1 MLYVRCAAY
10 FCAMTSLSLL
20 ETIAAIFGVLSVVLA
35 RFAHIGVFP
44 TGLVS
49 TLLYIYI
56 CFGAG
61 LYADMGI
68 NVWYSLLSVY
78 GWWRWLQPKAGME
91 ERSVSWSSPP
101 LRQLSVV
108 LVLVAWALLYF
119 LLRAFTDS
127 SVPLADAFTTAVA
140 LLGMY
145 LMAEKKMENWLAWLV
160 VDVVSVGLYAY
171 KGLYVSSL
179 QFAVFT
185 ALAWWGWVSWKRLA
199 SESPDRFSRHSH

>member
-1 MLYVRCAAY
+1 MY
-10 FCAMTSLSLL
+10 FCAMPSLSLL

-56 CFGAG
+56 CWGAG

-78 GWWRWLQPKAGME
+78 GWWRWLQPKTGFEDLA
-91 ERSVSWSSPP
+91 VSWSSGQ
-101 LRQLSVV
+101 LRRAS
-108 LVLVAWALLYF
+108 VLVALAAWVVLYF
-119 LLRAFTDS
+119 VLRAFTDS
-127 SVPLADAFTTAVA
+127 TVPVADAFTTAVA
-140 LLGMY
+140 IVGMY
-145 LMAEKKMENWLAWLV
+145 LMAEKKVENWLAWMV
-160 VDVVSVGLYAY
+160 VDVVSIVLYAS

-179 QFAVFT
+179 QFVVFT
-185 ALAWWGWVSWKRLA
+185 ALAWWGWVSWQRLVKA
-199 SESPDRFSRHSH
+199 A

>member
-1 MLYVRCAAY
+1 MY

-78 GWWRWLQPKAGME
+78 GWWRWLQPKARME
-91 ERSVSWSSPP
+91 ERSVSWSSRQ
-101 LRQLSVV
+101 LRQLSV
-108 LVLVAWALLYF
+108 LLILAAWSILYF
-119 LLRAFTDS
+119 LLREFTDS
-127 SVPLADAFTTAVA
+127 TVPLADAFTTAVA
-140 LLGMY
+140 LVGMY
-145 LMAEKKMENWLAWLV
+145 LMAEKKVENWLAWLV

-179 QFAVFT
+179 QFVVFT
-185 ALAWWGWVSWKRLA
+185 ALAWWGWASWKRLA
-199 SESPDRFSRHSH
+199 N

>member
-1 MLYVRCAAY
+1 MP
-10 FCAMTSLSLL
+10 SLSLL

-56 CFGAG
+56 CFGSG

-78 GWWRWLQPKAGME
+78 GWWRWLQPKEGLE
-91 ERSVSWSSPP
+91 ERKVSWSSPQ
-101 LRQLSVV
+101 LRRLS
-108 LVLVAWALLYF
+108 LLLTLAAWGLLYF

-127 SVPLADAFTTAVA
+127 TVPLADAFTTAVA
-140 LLGMY
+140 LIGMY
-145 LMAEKKMENWLAWLV
+145 LMAEKKVENWLAWLV

-171 KGLYVSSL
+171 KGLYISSL

-185 ALAWWGWVSWKRLA
+185 VLAWWGWVSWKRLA
-199 SESPDRFSRHSH
+199 CG

>member
-1 MLYVRCAAY
+1 MLIFRCGMY
-10 FCAMTSLSLL
+10 FCAMPSLSLL

-78 GWWRWLQPKAGME
+78 GWWRWLQPKAGLE
-91 ERSVSWSSPP
+91 ERKVSWSAPR
-101 LRQLSVV
+101 LRRLSVMLAMLGWV
-108 LVLVAWALLYF
+108 LLYF

-127 SVPLADAFTTAVA
+127 TVPEADAFTTAVA
-140 LLGMY
+140 IVGMY
-145 LMAEKKMENWLAWLV
+145 LMAEKKVENWLAWLV
-160 VDVVSVGLYAY
+160 VDVVSVVLYAY
-171 KGLYVSSL
+171 KGLYISSF

-185 ALAWWGWVSWKRLA
+185 ALAWWGWVSWKRMA
-199 SESPDRFSRHSH
+199 RD

>member
-1 MLYVRCAAY
+1 MLYVRCAMY
-10 FCAMTSLSLL
+10 FCAMLTLSLL

-68 NVWYSLLSVY
+68 NVWYSFLSVY
-78 GWWRWLQPKAGME
+78 GWWRWLKPKAGRE
-91 ERSVSWSSPP
+91 DRSVSWSSPK
-101 LRQLSVV
+101 LRQLS
-108 LVLVAWALLYF
+108 LVLMLAAWALLYF
-119 LLRAFTDS
+119 VLRAFTDS
-127 SVPLADAFTTAVA
+127 NVPLADAFTTAVA
-140 LLGMY
+140 LVGMY
-145 LMAEKKMENWLAWLV
+145 LMAEKKVENWLAWLV

-171 KGLYVSSL
+171 KELYVSSL

-199 SESPDRFSRHSH
+199 KG

>member
-1 MLYVRCAAY
+1 MP
-10 FCAMTSLSLL
+10 SLSLL

-56 CFGAG
+56 CWGAG

-78 GWWRWLQPKAGME
+78 GWWRWLQPKAGLE
-91 ERSVSWSSPP
+91 ERKVSWSAPR
-101 LRQLSVV
+101 LRWLSV
-108 LVLVAWALLYF
+108 LLGMLAWVVLYF
-119 LLRAFTDS
+119 VLRAFTDS
-127 SVPLADAFTTAVA
+127 TVPVADAFTTAVA
-140 LLGMY
+140 IVGMY
-145 LMAEKKMENWLAWLV
+145 LMAEKKVENWLAWLA
-160 VDVVSVGLYAY
+160 VDVVSIGLYAY

-185 ALAWWGWVSWKRLA
+185 ALAWWGWVSWKKLVK
-199 SESPDRFSRHSH
+199 

>member
-1 MLYVRCAAY
+1 MY
-10 FCAMTSLSLL
+10 FCAMPSLSLL

-56 CFGAG
+56 CWGAG

-78 GWWRWLQPKAGME
+78 GWWRWIQPKEGLG
-91 ERSVSWSSPP
+91 ERAVSWSN
-101 LRQLSVV
+101 RQLR
-108 LVLVAWALLYF
+108 LVSIFLTLAAWVALYF

-127 SVPLADAFTTAVA
+127 TVPLADAFTTAVA
-140 LLGMY
+140 IVGMY
-145 LMAEKKMENWLAWLV
+145 LMAEKKVENWVAWLV
-160 VDVVSVGLYAY
+160 VDVVSIGLYAY

-185 ALAWWGWVSWKRLA
+185 VLAWWGWVSWKRLA
-199 SESPDRFSRHSH
+199 NR

>member
-1 MLYVRCAAY
+1 MP
-10 FCAMTSLSLL
+10 SLSLL
-20 ETIAAIFGVLSVVLA
+20 ETVAAIFGVLSVVLA

-49 TLLYIYI
+49 TLMYIYI
-56 CFGAG
+56 CWGAG

-78 GWWRWLQPKAGME
+78 GWWRWLQPKAGLE
-91 ERSVSWSSPP
+91 ERAVSWSGPQ
-101 LRQLSVV
+101 LRRASFL
-108 LVLVAWALLYF
+108 LTLAAWAVLYF
-119 LLRAFTDS
+119 VLRAFTDS
-127 SVPLADAFTTAVA
+127 TVPVADAFTTAVA
-140 LLGMY
+140 IVGMY
-145 LMAEKKMENWLAWLV
+145 LMAEKKVENWLAWLV

-171 KGLYVSSL
+171 KGLYVSAV

-199 SESPDRFSRHSH
+199 RD

>member
-1 MLYVRCAAY
+1 MLIFRCELY
-10 FCAMTSLSLL
+10 FCAMPSLSLL

-78 GWWRWLQPKAGME
+78 GWWRWLQPKTGFEDRAI
-91 ERSVSWSSPP
+91 SWSSGL
-101 LRQLSVV
+101 LRRAS
-108 LVLVAWALLYF
+108 VLVAFAAWLVLYF
-119 LLRAFTDS
+119 VLRAFTDS
-127 SVPLADAFTTAVA
+127 TVPVADAFTTAVA
-140 LLGMY
+140 IVGMY
-145 LMAEKKMENWLAWLV
+145 LMAEKKVENWLAWLV

-171 KGLYVSSL
+171 KGLYISSL
-179 QFAVFT
+179 QFAAFT

-199 SESPDRFSRHSH
+199 RD

>member
-1 MLYVRCAAY
+1 MP
-10 FCAMTSLSLL
+10 SLSLL
-20 ETIAAIFGVLSVVLA
+20 ETVAAIFGVVSVVLA

-56 CFGAG
+56 CWGAG

-78 GWWRWLQPKAGME
+78 GWWRWLQPKAGLE
-91 ERSVSWSSPP
+91 ERAVSWSSPQ
-101 LRQLSVV
+101 LRRASLLLALAAWVV
-108 LVLVAWALLYF
+108 LYF
-119 LLRAFTDS
+119 VLRAFTDS
-127 SVPLADAFTTAVA
+127 TVPVADAFTTAVA
-140 LLGMY
+140 IVGMY
-145 LMAEKKMENWLAWLV
+145 LMAEKKVENWMAWLV

-171 KGLYVSSL
+171 KGLYVSAV

-199 SESPDRFSRHSH
+199 RDYGATRRVLTA

>member
-1 MLYVRCAAY
+1 MLIIRFGMY
-10 FCAMTSLSLL
+10 FCAMPSLSLL
-20 ETIAAIFGVLSVVLA
+20 EAIAAIFGVVSVVLA

-56 CFGAG
+56 CWGAG

-78 GWWRWLQPKAGME
+78 GWWRWLQPKAGLAE
-91 ERSVSWSSPP
+91 QRVSWSSPQ
-101 LRQLSVV
+101 LRQLSVI
-108 LVLVAWALLYF
+108 LILATWALLYF

-127 SVPLADAFTTAVA
+127 TVPLADAFTTAVA
-140 LLGMY
+140 IVGMY
-145 LMAEKKMENWLAWLV
+145 LMAEKKVENWLAWLV

-185 ALAWWGWVSWKRLA
+185 ALACWGWASWKRLA
-199 SESPDRFSRHSH
+199 RGQGTIPLR